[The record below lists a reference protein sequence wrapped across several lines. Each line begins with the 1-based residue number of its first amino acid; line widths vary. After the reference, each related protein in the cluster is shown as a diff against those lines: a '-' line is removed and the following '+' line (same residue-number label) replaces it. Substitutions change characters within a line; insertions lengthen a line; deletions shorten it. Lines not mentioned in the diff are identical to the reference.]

1 MTMVSGVGTA
11 ASLYGPMPAPSVPAS
26 VGGPAT
32 SSGADH
38 PAGEGVRT
46 TPSLTQAGIA
56 GQPTFWL
63 VAILAVAIGLVSFSL
78 RVGK

>member
-11 ASLYGPMPAPSVPAS
+11 ASLYGAPSPTPVPAQA
-26 VGGPAT
+26 GGPAT
-32 SSGADH
+32 TSGAPH

-46 TPSLTQAGIA
+46 TPPTSEAGIA

-63 VAILAVAIGLVSFSL
+63 VLLLAAAIGLVSFSL

>member
-11 ASLYGPMPAPSVPAS
+11 ASLYGAPMTPAVPAA
-26 VGGPAT
+26 VGGPTVA
-32 SSGADH
+32 SGAAH

-46 TPSLTQAGIA
+46 TPSASQAPLV

-63 VAILAVAIGLVSFSL
+63 VVILAVAIGLVSFSL

>member
-1 MTMVSGVGTA
+1 MTMVSGAGTA
-11 ASLYGPMPAPSVPAS
+11 ASLYGAPMGQPVPAA
-26 VGGPAT
+26 VGGSTTP
-32 SSGADH
+32 SGVS

-46 TPSLTQAGIA
+46 TPSATQVGIA

-63 VAILAVAIGLVSFSL
+63 VLLLAAAIGLVSFSL